1 MNIKSLV
8 LATPLLF
15 GTVAVVAHAE
25 DKPSHPADPIKAH
38 SELEDALNAAAAHCR
53 QSPSLFQS
61 LQVKLG
67 LTAVRKSDII
77 TCQNREI
84 EQIKSGLMHEMYRD
98 KAIAS
103 DRTFRALATAVDQK
117 TPDTQLLWSELEN
130 NTRQSAPLFDSTISS
145 DYETLESHTTRT
157 HQK

>member
-25 DKPSHPADPIKAH
+25 DKASHPVNPLKAH
-38 SELEDALNAAAAHCR
+38 PMLEDALDAADARCT

-61 LQVKLG
+61 LQVTLG

-77 TCQNREI
+77 TCQHLEI
-84 EQIKSGLMHEMYRD
+84 EQIESGLMHEMYHD

-103 DRTFRALATAVDQK
+103 DRAFRVLATAVDQK

-130 NTRQSAPLFDSTISS
+130 NTRQSAPLFDSTIYS

-157 HQK
+157 QQE